1 MHLFCVLIGVVAL
14 VGTAVHAQPEDD
26 APAEETVA
34 LAAAAPAV
42 YAPLSYDPYYVL
54 PGGLGY
60 TSVDIGVRTSPST
73 FKELK
78 DVSNIVAMAKFNPH
92 ARVEVGAHLTFGF
105 FKDGSSNFS
114 SLVVGSKYQLG
125 TNRAATANVVLP
137 AGDIDNPGLAVGLM
151 QTVTFG
157 TAFRLNS
164 HLQVAGLEGYTGDKD
179 ENAVENPNDDGDNG
193 MIGNGVVG
201 HLLIE
206 PAVVFNEKLSAYLDL
221 LITSNTSDLEG
232 NLSVRLEPNLDI
244 GLGDGMMLNAGVSV
258 DLQGGDEREDMG
270 LFIVLL
276 RDM

>member
-1 MHLFCVLIGVVAL
+1 MHLLCVLIGMLAL

-26 APAEETVA
+26 APAGETVA
-34 LAAAAPAV
+34 LAAEASAV
-42 YAPLSYDPYYVL
+42 HAPLSYDPYYVL

-60 TSVDIGVRTSPST
+60 TSVDIGVRSAPST

-78 DVSNIVAMAKFNPH
+78 DVSNIIAMAKFNPH

-105 FKDGSSNFS
+105 FKDGNSNFS

-125 TNRAATANVVLP
+125 TNRAATANIVLP

-151 QTVTFG
+151 QTMRIG
-157 TAFRLNS
+157 PAFRFNTR
-164 HLQVAGLEGYTGDKD
+164 LQVAALKGYAEEG
-179 ENAVENPNDDGDNG
+179 
-193 MIGNGVVG
+193 IVVD
-201 HLLIE
+201 LLLE
-206 PAVVFNEKLSAYLDL
+206 PAQVFNEKLSAYLDL

-232 NLSVRLEPNLDI
+232 DLSVRLEPNFDI
-244 GLGDGMMLNAGVSV
+244 GLGDGMVLNAGVSM
-258 DLQGGDEREDMG
+258 DLQDEEQEDVG

>member
-1 MHLFCVLIGVVAL
+1 MHLFCVLFGVAAL
-14 VGTAVHAQPEDD
+14 VGTAVHAQPEDN

-34 LAAAAPAV
+34 LEAV
-42 YAPLSYDPYYVL
+42 QVPVHAPLSYDPYYVL

-60 TSVDIGVRTSPST
+60 TSVDLGVRTTSST

-78 DVSNIVAMAKFNPH
+78 DVSDIVAMVKFNPH

-105 FKDGSSNFS
+105 FKDGNSNFS

-125 TNRAATANVVLP
+125 TNRAATANIVLP

-151 QTVTFG
+151 QTMRIG
-157 TAFRLNS
+157 PAFRFNTR
-164 HLQVAGLEGYTGDKD
+164 LQVAALKGYAEEG
-179 ENAVENPNDDGDNG
+179 
-193 MIGNGVVG
+193 IVVD
-201 HLLIE
+201 LLLE
-206 PAVVFNEKLSAYLDL
+206 PAQVFNEKLSAYLDL

-232 NLSVRLEPNLDI
+232 DLSVRLEPNFDI
-244 GLGDGMMLNAGVSV
+244 GIGDGMVLNAGVSV
-258 DLQGGDEREDMG
+258 DLQGEEQEDVG

>member
-14 VGTAVHAQPEDD
+14 VSPAVHAQPEDD

-34 LAAAAPAV
+34 LAADTPAV
-42 YAPLSYDPYYVL
+42 PPLSYDPYYVL

-60 TSVDIGVRTSPST
+60 TSVDLGVRTASST

-78 DVSNIVAMAKFNPH
+78 DVSDIVAMAKFNPH

-105 FKDGSSNFS
+105 FKDGNSNFS

-125 TNRAATANVVLP
+125 TNRAATANIVLP

-151 QTVTFG
+151 QTMRIGPTFRFN
-157 TAFRLNS
+157 TR
-164 HLQVAGLEGYTGDKD
+164 LQVAALKGYAEEG
-179 ENAVENPNDDGDNG
+179 
-193 MIGNGVVG
+193 IVVD
-201 HLLIE
+201 LLLE
-206 PAVVFNEKLSAYLDL
+206 PAQVFNEKLSAYLDL

-232 NLSVRLEPNLDI
+232 DLSVRLEPNFDI
-244 GLGDGMMLNAGVSV
+244 GLGDGMVLNAGVSV
-258 DLQGGDEREDMG
+258 DLQGEEQEDVG

>member
-1 MHLFCVLIGVVAL
+1 MHLLCVLIGMVAL

-34 LAAAAPAV
+34 LATEAPAV
-42 YAPLSYDPYYVL
+42 HAPVHAPLSYDPYYVL

-60 TSVDIGVRTSPST
+60 TSVDIGVRTAPST

-105 FKDGSSNFS
+105 FKDGNSNFS
-114 SLVVGSKYQLG
+114 SLVIGSKYQLG

-137 AGDIDNPGLAVGLM
+137 AGDIDNPGLAIGLM
-151 QTVTFG
+151 QTVRVG
-157 TAFRLNS
+157 PAFRFNTRFQAAALKGY
-164 HLQVAGLEGYTGDKD
+164 ADEGL
-179 ENAVENPNDDGDNG
+179 
-193 MIGNGVVG
+193 VVD
-201 HLLIE
+201 LLLE
-206 PAVVFNEKLSAYLDL
+206 PAHVFSEKLSAYLDL

-232 NLSVRLEPNLDI
+232 DLSIRLEPNIDI
-244 GLGDGMMLNAGVSV
+244 GLGDGMVLNAGVSL
-258 DLQGGDEREDMG
+258 DLQGGDEQENMG

>member
-1 MHLFCVLIGVVAL
+1 MHLLCVLIGILAL
-14 VGTAVHAQPEDD
+14 VNTAVHAQPEDD

-34 LAAAAPAV
+34 LETESPVVYAPV
-42 YAPLSYDPYYVL
+42 HAPLSYDPYYVL

-60 TSVDIGVRTSPST
+60 TSVDIGVRTASST

-78 DVSNIVAMAKFNPH
+78 DVSDIVAMAKFNPH

-105 FKDGSSNFS
+105 FKDGNSNFS

-125 TNRAATANVVLP
+125 TNRAATANIVLP

-151 QTVTFG
+151 QTMRIG
-157 TAFRLNS
+157 PAFRFNTR
-164 HLQVAGLEGYTGDKD
+164 LQVAALKGYAEEG
-179 ENAVENPNDDGDNG
+179 
-193 MIGNGVVG
+193 IVVD
-201 HLLIE
+201 LLLE
-206 PAVVFNEKLSAYLDL
+206 PAQVFNEKLSAYLDL

-232 NLSVRLEPNLDI
+232 DLSVRLEPNFDI
-244 GLGDGMMLNAGVSV
+244 GLGDGMVLNAGVSV
-258 DLQGGDEREDMG
+258 DLQGDEREDMG

>member
-1 MHLFCVLIGVVAL
+1 MHLLCVLIGVVAL

-34 LAAAAPAV
+34 LAAEAPAV
-42 YAPLSYDPYYVL
+42 QVPIHAPLSYDPYYVL

-60 TSVDIGVRTSPST
+60 TSVDIGVRSAPST

-78 DVSNIVAMAKFNPH
+78 DVSNIIAMAKFNPH

-105 FKDGSSNFS
+105 FKDGNSNFS

-125 TNRAATANVVLP
+125 TNRAATANIVLP

-151 QTVTFG
+151 QTMRIGPTFRFN
-157 TAFRLNS
+157 TR
-164 HLQVAGLEGYTGDKD
+164 LQVAALEGYA
-179 ENAVENPNDDGDNG
+179 EE
-193 MIGNGVVG
+193 GVVVD
-201 HLLIE
+201 LLLE
-206 PAVVFNEKLSAYLDL
+206 PAQVVSEKLSVYLDL
-221 LITSNTSDLEG
+221 LLTSNTSDLEG
-232 NLSVRLEPNLDI
+232 DLSVRLEPNLDI
-244 GLGDGMMLNAGVSV
+244 GIGDGMVLNTGVSV
-258 DLQGGDEREDMG
+258 DLRGDEQEDMG

>member
-26 APAEETVA
+26 APAEEVVA
-34 LAAAAPAV
+34 LEAESPAV
-42 YAPLSYDPYYVL
+42 HAPVHAPLSYDPYYVL

-60 TSVDIGVRTSPST
+60 TSVDLGVRTASST

-78 DVSNIVAMAKFNPH
+78 DVSDIVAMAKFNPH

-105 FKDGSSNFS
+105 FKDGNSNFS

-125 TNRAATANVVLP
+125 TNRAATANIVLP

-151 QTVTFG
+151 QTMRIG
-157 TAFRLNS
+157 PAFRFNTR
-164 HLQVAGLEGYTGDKD
+164 LQVAALKGYAEEG
-179 ENAVENPNDDGDNG
+179 
-193 MIGNGVVG
+193 IVVD
-201 HLLIE
+201 LLLE
-206 PAVVFNEKLSAYLDL
+206 PAQVFNEKLSAYLDL

-232 NLSVRLEPNLDI
+232 DLSVRLEPNFDI
-244 GLGDGMMLNAGVSV
+244 GLGDGMVLNAGVSV
-258 DLQGGDEREDMG
+258 DLQGEEQEDVG

>member
-1 MHLFCVLIGVVAL
+1 MHLICILISMVAL
-14 VGTAVHAQPEDD
+14 VGTAAHAQPF
-26 APAEETVA
+26 
-34 LAAAAPAV
+34 
-42 YAPLSYDPYYVL
+42 SYDPYYVL
-54 PGGLGY
+54 PGGQGY

-78 DVSNIVAMAKFNPH
+78 DVSDIVAMAKFNPH

-125 TNRAATANVVLP
+125 DNRAATANVVLP

-151 QTVTFG
+151 QTVEFG
-157 TAFRLNS
+157 TALLLNS
-164 HLQVAGLEGYTGDKD
+164 HLQVAALKGYTRAYEGKG
-179 ENAVENPNDDGDNG
+179 A
-193 MIGNGVVG
+193 IGN
-201 HLLIE
+201 LLVE
-206 PAVVFNEKLSAYLDL
+206 PALVFSERLSAYLDL
-221 LITSNTSDLEG
+221 LITSNTSDLEN

-244 GLGDGMMLNAGVSV
+244 GLGDGMVLNAGVSV
-258 DLQGGDEREDMG
+258 DLQGEEQEDVG

>member
-1 MHLFCVLIGVVAL
+1 MHLFCILIGVVAL
-14 VGTAVHAQPEDD
+14 VGTAIHAQPEDD

-34 LAAAAPAV
+34 LAAAPSAV
-42 YAPLSYDPYYVL
+42 HIPVHAPLSYDPYYVL
-54 PGGLGY
+54 PGGQGY

-92 ARVEVGAHLTFGF
+92 TRVEVGTHLTFGF

-125 TNRAATANVVLP
+125 TNRAAIANVVLP
-137 AGDIDNPGLAVGLM
+137 AGDIDNPGLSIGLM
-151 QTVTFG
+151 QTVRVG
-157 TAFRLNS
+157 PAFRFNTR
-164 HLQVAGLEGYTGDKD
+164 LQAAALKGYADGGLIVD
-179 ENAVENPNDDGDNG
+179 
-193 MIGNGVVG
+193 
-201 HLLIE
+201 LLLE
-206 PAVVFNEKLSAYLDL
+206 PAYVFNEKLSAYLDL
-221 LITSNTSDLEG
+221 LITSNTSGLEDD
-232 NLSVRLEPNLDI
+232 LSVRLEPNIDI
-244 GLGDGMMLNAGVSV
+244 GLGDGMVLNAGISV

>member
-1 MHLFCVLIGVVAL
+1 MHLFCILIGVVAL

-34 LAAAAPAV
+34 LPAV
-42 YAPLSYDPYYVL
+42 QVPVHAPLSYDPYYVL
-54 PGGLGY
+54 PGGQGY
-60 TSVDIGVRTSPST
+60 TSVDIGVRTAPST
-73 FKELK
+73 FGELK
-78 DVSNIVAMAKFNPH
+78 DVSDIVAMAKFNPH

-105 FKDGSSNFS
+105 FKDGNSNFS

-125 TNRAATANVVLP
+125 TNRAATANIVLP

-151 QTVTFG
+151 QTVEFS

-164 HLQVAGLEGYTGDKD
+164 HLQVAALKGYTHAYEDKG
-179 ENAVENPNDDGDNG
+179 A
-193 MIGNGVVG
+193 IG

-206 PAVVFNEKLSAYLDL
+206 PAMVFSERLSAYLDL
-221 LITSNTSDLEG
+221 LITSNTSDLED
-232 NLSVRLEPNLDI
+232 NLSVRLEPNFDI
-244 GLGDGMMLNAGVSV
+244 GFGDGMVLNAGVSI
-258 DLQGGDEREDMG
+258 DLQGDEREDMG

>member
-14 VGTAVHAQPEDD
+14 LGTAVHAQPEDD
-26 APAEETVA
+26 APAEETVS
-34 LAAAAPAV
+34 LETEAPAV
-42 YAPLSYDPYYVL
+42 HAPVHAPLSYDPYYVL

-60 TSVDIGVRTSPST
+60 TSVDIGVRTASSA

-105 FKDGSSNFS
+105 FKDGNSNFS

-125 TNRAATANVVLP
+125 TNRAATANIVLP

-151 QTVTFG
+151 QTVRIG
-157 TAFRLNS
+157 PAFRFNTR
-164 HLQVAGLEGYTGDKD
+164 LQVAALKGYAEEG
-179 ENAVENPNDDGDNG
+179 
-193 MIGNGVVG
+193 IVVD
-201 HLLIE
+201 LLLE
-206 PAVVFNEKLSAYLDL
+206 PAQVVSEKLSAYLDL
-221 LITSNTSDLEG
+221 LLTSNTADLEG
-232 NLSVRLEPNLDI
+232 NLSVRLEPNFDI
-244 GLGDGMMLNAGVSV
+244 GVGDGMVLNAGVSV
-258 DLQGGDEREDMG
+258 DLRGEDREDMG

>member
-34 LAAAAPAV
+34 LETEAPAV
-42 YAPLSYDPYYVL
+42 HAPVHAPLSYDPYYVL

-60 TSVDIGVRTSPST
+60 TSVDIGVRTAPST

-78 DVSNIVAMAKFNPH
+78 DVSNIIAMAKFNPH

-105 FKDGSSNFS
+105 FKDGNSNFS

-125 TNRAATANVVLP
+125 TNRAATANIVLP

-151 QTVTFG
+151 QTMRIG
-157 TAFRLNS
+157 PAFRFNTR
-164 HLQVAGLEGYTGDKD
+164 LQVAALKGYAEEG
-179 ENAVENPNDDGDNG
+179 
-193 MIGNGVVG
+193 IVVD
-201 HLLIE
+201 LLLE
-206 PAVVFNEKLSAYLDL
+206 PAQVVSEKLSAYLDL
-221 LITSNTSDLEG
+221 LLTSNTSDLEG
-232 NLSVRLEPNLDI
+232 NLSVRLEPNFDL
-244 GLGDGMMLNAGVSV
+244 GLGDGMVLNAGASV
-258 DLQGGDEREDMG
+258 DLQGEEQEDVG

>member
-1 MHLFCVLIGVVAL
+1 MHLLCVLIGMVAL
-14 VGTAVHAQPEDD
+14 VAPAVHAQPEDD

-34 LAAAAPAV
+34 LAAEAPAV
-42 YAPLSYDPYYVL
+42 HAPVHAPLSYDPYYVL

-164 HLQVAGLEGYTGDKD
+164 QLQVAGLKGYTHAYGGK
-179 ENAVENPNDDGDNG
+179 
-193 MIGNGVVG
+193 GVVG
-201 HLLIE
+201 NFLIE

-232 NLSVRLEPNLDI
+232 DLSVRLEPNLDI

-258 DLQGGDEREDMG
+258 DLQGGDEQEDLG